1 MRIRVNGKEM
11 IFDRDMTV
19 QGLLERVGVNPKA
32 VVVERNLEILD
43 RTRFEA
49 EPVREGDSFEI
60 IRFVGGG

>member
-11 IFDRDMTV
+11 KFESPLTV
-19 QGLLERVGVNPKA
+19 EGLLDRIGVNPKA

-43 RTRFEA
+43 RKSLGG
-49 EPVREGDSFEI
+49 EPVKEGDSFEI